1 MKDRKSSGKKRY
13 LLLGAAAGLLLSLG
27 VQTYAQDA
35 LTSITAWIRND
46 YHIEYN
52 GKEQTLPEGYDIL
65 VYQDRTYLPLR
76 YIGEMVGAEVEWDS
90 ETHTASIRRE
100 EPSDAPETPD
110 ISDTID
116 TTGYGTLPQSVETL
130 DYRITA
136 TVLMGK
142 DDSEGARLYLSLKN
156 KNDTVLRLDQGATV
170 FEIDGEEYD
179 YGDVD
184 SLYYDNRWYTTYLEK
199 EQEAEGYLRLPKEA
213 ADASYVTITTHLTQ
227 DGKSEPITVTFRLK
241 ME

>member
-1 MKDRKSSGKKRY
+1 
-13 LLLGAAAGLLLSLG
+13 
-27 VQTYAQDA
+27 
-35 LTSITAWIRND
+35 
-46 YHIEYN
+46 
-52 GKEQTLPEGYDIL
+52 
-65 VYQDRTYLPLR
+65 
-76 YIGEMVGAEVEWDS
+76 MVGAEVEWDS

-100 EPSDAPETPD
+100 ESADHPETPD

-116 TTGYGTLPQSVETL
+116 TTGYGTLPQSIETL

-142 DDSEGARLYLSLKN
+142 DDREGARLYLSLKN
-156 KNDTVLRLDQGATV
+156 KSDTVLRLDQGAIV

-184 SLYYDNRWYTTYLEK
+184 SLYYDSRWYMTYLEK
-199 EQEAEGYLRLPKEA
+199 DQEAEGYLRLPEEA
-213 ADASYVTITTHLTQ
+213 SDASYVTITTNLTQ
-227 DGKSEPITVTFRLK
+227 DGKSEPIPVTFRLK